1 MNYLD
6 AKIELLTELSC
17 TRKNVDIELLR
28 KLQSE
33 ILMRPDLDEI
43 AELLSLIGNDTRI
56 KIIYLLDS
64 AGELCVCDISDVLGI
79 SVSAISHQLRKLKD
93 RNLVVSRKDAP
104 TIYYSLSDSPVLHQI
119 TDIFKGEKRFS
130 AVL

>member
-6 AKIELLTELSC
+6 AKMELLTEVSC

-28 KLQSE
+28 NLQSE

-43 AELLSLIGNDTRI
+43 AEVLSLIGNDTRI

-64 AGELCVCDISDVLGI
+64 ADELCVCDISDVLGI

-119 TDIFKGEKRFS
+119 TDIFRGEKRFS
-130 AVL
+130 TLL

>member
-6 AKIELLTELSC
+6 AKVELLTELSC

-28 KLQSE
+28 NLQAE

-43 AELLSLIGNDTRI
+43 AEVLSLVGNDTRI
-56 KIIYLLDS
+56 KIIYLLDR
-64 AGELCVCDISDVLGI
+64 ADELCVCDISDVLGI

-119 TDIFKGEKRFS
+119 TDIFRGEKRFS
-130 AVL
+130 ELL

>member
-1 MNYLD
+1 MNYLE
-6 AKIELLTELSC
+6 ARVEVLTELSC

-119 TDIFKGEKRFS
+119 TDIFRGEKRFS
-130 AVL
+130 ALL

>member
-6 AKIELLTELSC
+6 VKVKLLTELSC

-43 AELLSLIGNDTRI
+43 AEVLSLIGNDTRI
-56 KIIYLLDS
+56 KIIYLLDR
-64 AGELCVCDISDVLGI
+64 ADELCVCDISDVLGI
-79 SVSAISHQLRKLKD
+79 SISAISHQLRKLKD

-119 TDIFKGEKRFS
+119 TDIFRGEKRFS
-130 AVL
+130 ELL

>member
-1 MNYLD
+1 MNYQD
-6 AKIELLTELSC
+6 AKTELLTELSC

-28 KLQSE
+28 NLQSE

-64 AGELCVCDISDVLGI
+64 ADELCVCDISDVLGI

-119 TDIFKGEKRFS
+119 TDIFRGEKRFS